1 MSGGGSHNHNHNSHN
16 HSSTSNSNSSS
27 HDGNDGTEG
36 DDHQHL
42 KVNDGSGGSQE
53 SSSSATSTTSSSTVP
68 LLLKSPLSPK
78 LPSRFKFS
86 KHKSG
91 SKSANA
97 NLRSKSGEGETAP
110 LLLNENG
117 GQPSTSS
124 AANDQPLHSGFFSR
138 SNEKASNKANSKAK
152 SASAVA
158 NGSSRRPMLIRQQ
171 SDEHQQA
178 LQEKVRQQ
186 ENGGPLSG
194 AGKVAAKG
202 KGDKTAGKT
211 GSGKSVAVSGSK
223 NVGKL
228 RKMAALGSTT
238 NSHQPSDIVYEEGD
252 SNKVPSVVVCLM
264 TV

>member
-1 MSGGGSHNHNHNSHN
+1 MSGGGSHNHNHN

-97 NLRSKSGEGETAP
+97 ANLRSKSGEGETAP

-138 SNEKASNKANSKAK
+138 SHEKASKQANSKAK
-152 SASAVA
+152 SAVA

-194 AGKVAAKG
+194 GGKVAAKG
-202 KGDKTAGKT
+202 KGDKAAGKT
-211 GSGKSVAVSGSK
+211 GSGKSAAASGSK